1 MDKKLAL
8 SAPWVTFAREIS
20 ALFDDDPA
28 IHVEYDEDN
37 VEVKLYVEGVEKA
50 DAISQLL
57 PVEKAF
63 GGVTLKI
70 TVIPAN
76 EKVTTPKY
84 TELFRKAFKDNPVF
98 ENAVSVE
105 GIFSN
110 PITYVIFRKR
120 VVQYYN
126 DDLGDINGI
135 CSTLYQNIAKNI
147 FADSVQGVN
156 YCTDTVDPVIE
167 ETKTVKSLKL

>member
-1 MDKKLAL
+1 MDKKVAL
-8 SAPWVTFAREIS
+8 SAPWVTYAREIG
-20 ALFDDDPA
+20 AMFDDDPA
-28 IHVEYDEDN
+28 IKVEYDEEN
-37 VEVKLYVEGVEKA
+37 VEVKLYVEGVKKA

-63 GGVTLKI
+63 GGVKLKI

-76 EKVTTPKY
+76 EPLSANKQKQ
-84 TELFRKAFKDNPVF
+84 LFLDAFEGNPAF
-98 ENAVSVE
+98 ETAVAVE

-110 PITYVIFRKR
+110 PITYVVFRKK

-135 CSTLYQNIAKNI
+135 CSTLYQDIAKNI
-147 FADSVQGVN
+147 FESQTQGI
-156 YCTDTVDPVIE
+156 YFCTDTKDPVIDE
-167 ETKTVKSLKL
+167 AE

>member
-8 SAPWVTFAREIS
+8 SAPWVTFAREVG
-20 ALFDDDPA
+20 AMFDDDPA
-28 IHVEYDEDN
+28 IRVEYDDEN
-37 VEVKLYVEGVEKA
+37 VEVKLYVEGVKKA
-50 DAISQLL
+50 EAISQLL

-63 GGVTLKI
+63 GGVKLKI

-76 EKVTTPKY
+76 EQFSVDKQKQ
-84 TELFRKAFKDNPVF
+84 LFLDAFEGNPVF
-98 ENAVSVE
+98 EAAVTAE

-110 PITYVIFRKR
+110 PITYVVFRKR

-135 CSTLYQNIAKNI
+135 RSTLYQDIAKNI
-147 FADSVQGVN
+147 FEGQVQGT
-156 YCTDTVDPVIE
+156 YFCTDTKDPVFD
-167 ETKTVKSLKL
+167 ETE